1 MKFEATL
8 FIWAALLVIMSLSAV
23 NALPV
28 EGQVK
33 PESIEA
39 VDPTAADFETR
50 GDGKFRLP
58 EDVKVDTNNGGK
70 KLTGCG
76 FRSFFTYH
84 SCL

>member
-1 MKFEATL
+1 MKFQSTHL
-8 FIWAALLVIMSLSAV
+8 FSAALLVIMSLSAV

-28 EGQVK
+28 DAQTEIDGV
-33 PESIEA
+33 ETVELLSRNEN
-39 VDPTAADFETR
+39 TFEIPQDT
-50 GDGKFRLP
+50 KV
-58 EDVKVDTNNGGK
+58 EDSSSNGK